1 MEVIELKLK
10 KHIPYYMSIA
20 GNDVQISYVG
30 QPPTCFRCNEPG
42 QVQVECPRR
51 KRLDKNTRDTQSSW
65 ADIVSNKTRDL
76 QQYRQTSQT
85 VNNIADRQENNPR
98 TRNENTI
105 LNTGGQAK
113 TMCETDIEQASQ
125 MNAGRSPILDKED
138 PPMDTHETP
147 TGLSEATEQG
157 VGSDAVNIQ
166 TY

>member
-98 TRNENTI
+98 TRNENTT

-113 TMCETDIEQASQ
+113 TM
-125 MNAGRSPILDKED
+125 
-138 PPMDTHETP
+138 
-147 TGLSEATEQG
+147 
-157 VGSDAVNIQ
+157 
-166 TY
+166 